1 MFRLGDMSQPPSQT
15 PPTPP
20 PLAPAPFAA
29 DGDIR
34 RAREALERE
43 AQATASA
50 DTWLKLAALRRA
62 MGEPRRALDAVHKA
76 LEIDPLNFLGLFSR
90 ASLLET
96 LQVDGFGEAYARAL
110 AHQPKG
116 ALPPAIAKLIDH
128 AQRCADAYG
137 DDREKQLLQAVAVP
151 LSAADTAVAQRIR
164 RFCSNTVRKTRP
176 YHSEPTHYAYPGL
189 TEREFHDRADF
200 PWLEELESTTP
211 TILAEC
217 QAILA
222 AREARREAYVQY
234 PAHEPLAQW
243 KALNH
248 NMDWTAIHLWRNGSP
263 VEDNARLCPQTTAL
277 LARLPQ
283 PDIAGCS
290 PNAMLS
296 LLAPHTQIPPH
307 VGVTNT
313 RLVCHLPLI
322 VPQGCTFRVGAETR
336 HWQAGQA
343 FVFDDS
349 IEHEARND
357 SDQLRV
363 VLIFDV
369 WHPGLSSTE
378 QDAVRQL
385 LGADASSAALAL

>member
-1 MFRLGDMSQPPSQT
+1 MQLPGTRRWLAWDEQGDLWLSPGPRGGSQM
-15 PPTPP
+15 
-20 PLAPAPFAA
+20 AA
-29 DGDIR
+29 V
-34 RAREALERE
+34 A
-43 AQATASA
+43 
-50 DTWLKLAALRRA
+50 
-62 MGEPRRALDAVHKA
+62 
-76 LEIDPLNFLGLFSR
+76 
-90 ASLLET
+90 
-96 LQVDGFGEAYARAL
+96 
-110 AHQPKG
+110 G
-116 ALPPAIAKLIDH
+116 AL
-128 AQRCADAYG
+128 
-137 DDREKQLLQAVAVP
+137 
-151 LSAADTAVAQRIR
+151 S
-164 RFCSNTVRKTRP
+164 
-176 YHSEPTHYAYPGL
+176 
-189 TEREFHDRADF
+189 
-200 PWLEELESTTP
+200 
-211 TILAEC
+211 LAF
-217 QAILA
+217 
-222 AREARREAYVQY
+222 
-234 PAHEPLAQW
+234 
-243 KALNH
+243 
-248 NMDWTAIHLWRNGSP
+248 
-263 VEDNARLCPQTTAL
+263 TTAL

-369 WHPGLSSTE
+369 WHPGLTSTE